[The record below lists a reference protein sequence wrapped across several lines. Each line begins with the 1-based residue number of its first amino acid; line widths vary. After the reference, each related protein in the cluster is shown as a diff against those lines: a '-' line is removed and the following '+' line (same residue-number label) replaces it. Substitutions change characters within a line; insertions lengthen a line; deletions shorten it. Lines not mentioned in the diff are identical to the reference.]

1 MKKQNSV
8 IKLVLKYKFWMLIA
22 LIFTF
27 FETLTTYF
35 FPKYIQTIIDIVIPT
50 KDYYRLKELISFI
63 IFLEVVSL
71 TSTLIINY
79 IFAHISNQFVLDL
92 KTKIIETAFSFN
104 RKEIENNSKQ
114 IITIMNSDVYY
125 IQSIISKVLPK
136 LLIDIFTLIA
146 IFVLLYSIEP
156 IILLIA
162 LIFYPILLFIQ
173 YFFNKK
179 ISKQSKICMNSI
191 DKSNHLLQE
200 FVKYLFDYICLGAK
214 EYFVKRYLKQEND
227 VKDSKL
233 QLDLLNNYNNIV
245 PSGINSFALI
255 LMVLICS
262 YSIMAGSMSIGGI
275 TIFIMYINQLFNPV
289 LRIML
294 TMGEYQR
301 IKVSMQRINSIL
313 DQEGYNE
320 NKQN

>member
-1 MKKQNSV
+1 MKKKNNV
-8 IKLVLKYKFWMLIA
+8 VYMILNYKLWMLIA
-22 LIFTF
+22 FVFTI
-27 FETLTTYF
+27 FETLTTYY

-50 KDYYRLKELISFI
+50 KDYYRLKEIIMFI
-63 IFLEVVSL
+63 VFLEIVSL

-79 IFAHISNQFVLDL
+79 IFAHISNQFVLEL
-92 KTKIIETAFSFN
+92 KTKIIETAFTFK
-104 RKEIENNSKQ
+104 RKEMESNSKK

-136 LLIDIFTLIA
+136 LLIDIFTLAA
-146 IFVLLYSIEP
+146 IFILLYKIEP
-156 IILLIA
+156 TILFIA
-162 LIFYPILLFIQ
+162 FAFYPILLFIQ
-173 YFFNKK
+173 YLFNKK
-179 ISKQSKICMNSI
+179 ISKQSKKCMSAM

-214 EYFVKRYLKQEND
+214 GYFVRKYVEQETK
-227 VKDSKL
+227 VKETKL

-255 LMVLICS
+255 IMVLICA
-262 YSIMAGSMSIGGI
+262 YSIMNGGMSIGGI

-301 IKVSMQRINSIL
+301 IKVSMRRINDIL
-313 DQEGYNE
+313 NLEVQ
-320 NKQN
+320 K